1 MGKIRHRLFVE
12 CLIMISENIKN
23 ALKKLL
29 IFLFLF
35 FMGYYFLMGSSTQTP
50 EEFDKEFIEKYDA
63 CVERAKNR
71 CDEGMSEM
79 ACTDFAINRC
89 ETFLGTKDNPIIK

>member
-1 MGKIRHRLFVE
+1 M
-12 CLIMISENIKN
+12 MISEKIKDFF
-23 ALKKLL
+23 KKLL
-29 IFLFLF
+29 IFIFLF
-35 FMGYYFLMGSSTQTP
+35 FIGYYFLMGSSTQTP

-79 ACTDFAINRC
+79 ACTDYATNRC
-89 ETFLGTKDNPIIK
+89 ETFLGTKQSPIIK

>member
-1 MGKIRHRLFVE
+1 M
-12 CLIMISENIKN
+12 MISEEIKDI
-23 ALKKLL
+23 LKKLL
-29 IFLFLF
+29 IFIFLF
-35 FMGYYFLMGSSTQTP
+35 FIGYYFLMGSSTQTP

-79 ACTDFAINRC
+79 ACTDYAVNRR
-89 ETFLGTKDNPIIK
+89 ETFSGTTEHPIIK

>member
-1 MGKIRHRLFVE
+1 M
-12 CLIMISENIKN
+12 MISEEIKDF
-23 ALKKLL
+23 LKKLL
-29 IFLFLF
+29 IFIFLF
-35 FMGYYFLMGSSTQTP
+35 FIGYYFLMGSSTQTP

-79 ACTDFAINRC
+79 ACIDYAVKRC
-89 ETFLGTKDNPIIK
+89 ETFLGTKENPIIK